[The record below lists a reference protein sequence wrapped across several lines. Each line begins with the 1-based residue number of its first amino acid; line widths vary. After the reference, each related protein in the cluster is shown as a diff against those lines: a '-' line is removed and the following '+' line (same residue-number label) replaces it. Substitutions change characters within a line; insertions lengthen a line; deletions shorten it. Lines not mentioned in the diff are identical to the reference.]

1 MRPTQYIRRQLAE
14 LHSSGHGR
22 VGVFVG
28 GTSGIGEATAR
39 EFVRYS
45 ISPRVYLLG
54 RSQEQ
59 ADRIKDEFR
68 TLNPTSDVRFL
79 QCDVSQLRNVDKLC
93 EQIKAKEK
101 SVNLL
106 FLSAG
111 IFHFRG
117 REETKEG
124 LDRKLALD
132 CYSRLRFAEN
142 LLPLLRHASPG
153 PSDQRGDGA
162 IPACARVITVLGGGN
177 EKPVDVEDLAVERN
191 YTVKAATNHA
201 VTMTT
206 LYFQRLSA
214 APPNSG
220 VAFIHTSPGMV
231 KTNGD
236 RELGALVR
244 SAVTFVSWAFRPW
257 VSTAQESGE
266 QHLWAAASDTFNGGR
281 LYLLGRNNEFLD
293 NSQVLQR
300 LNDEGVST
308 RVWDH
313 VREVFDR
320 CCDSTDKT
328 T

>member
-1 MRPTQYIRRQLAE
+1 MHSAQYIRKQLAE
-14 LHSSGHGR
+14 LHGSVHGH

-28 GTSGIGEATAR
+28 GTSGIGEATVR
-39 EFVRYS
+39 EFVQYS
-45 ISPRVYLLG
+45 MNPRVYLLG

-59 ADRIKDEFR
+59 ADRIEDEFR

-79 QCDVSQLRNVDKLC
+79 QCDVSQLSNVDKLC
-93 EQIKAKEK
+93 EQIKTQEK

-124 LDRKLALD
+124 LDQKLALD
-132 CYSRLRFAEN
+132 CYSGLRFTEN

-153 PSDQRGDGA
+153 SGDQQGDGA
-162 IPACARVITVLGGGN
+162 IPAYARVITVLGGGN

-214 APPNSG
+214 APQNSG
-220 VAFIHTSPGMV
+220 IAFFHTSPGMV

-236 RELGALVR
+236 RDLGVLMR
-244 SAVTFVSWAFRPW
+244 SLVTFVSWAFRPW

-266 QHLWAAASDTFNGGR
+266 RHLWAAASDTFGGGR
-281 LYLLGRNNEFLD
+281 LYLLGRNSELLENPK
-293 NSQVLQR
+293 VLQR
-300 LNDEGVST
+300 LNEEGVST
-308 RVWDH
+308 RTERQDENSG
-313 VREVFDR
+313 R
-320 CCDSTDKT
+320 
-328 T
+328 